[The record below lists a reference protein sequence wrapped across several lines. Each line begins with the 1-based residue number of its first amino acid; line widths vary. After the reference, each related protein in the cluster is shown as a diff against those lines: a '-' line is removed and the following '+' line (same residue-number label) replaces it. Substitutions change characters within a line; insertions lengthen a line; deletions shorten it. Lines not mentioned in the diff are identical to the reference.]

1 MYLTFHFSSINNLLQ
16 NEQKKDN
23 NLDTILSTM

>member
-1 MYLTFHFSSINNLLQ
+1 M

-23 NLDTILSTM
+23 N